1 MNNVDGQVATTRFDG
16 RRRYRRARMIVDLT
30 THLIRHDDSLT
41 HREARCL
48 IECARKAM
56 SSISP
61 ELCHDFN
68 SRVAPSLEKIIVERW
83 PSEEALFVS
92 VNETIN

>member
-1 MNNVDGQVATTRFDG
+1 MNNLDGHVATTRFEG

-30 THLIRHDDSLT
+30 THLIRHDESLT

-48 IECARKAM
+48 VECARKAM

-61 ELCHDFN
+61 DLCHDFN
-68 SRVAPSLEKIIVERW
+68 SRIAPSLEQIIVERW
-83 PSEEALFVS
+83 PSEEALFVAA
-92 VNETIN
+92 NETIN

>member
-1 MNNVDGQVATTRFDG
+1 
-16 RRRYRRARMIVDLT
+16 MIVDLT

-48 IECARKAM
+48 VECARKAM
-56 SSISP
+56 NSISP
-61 ELCHDFN
+61 ELSHDFN

-83 PSEEALFVS
+83 PGEEALFVS
-92 VNETIN
+92 ANETIN